1 LHAGDVAA
9 SSTCEMIFEFIKAL
23 DEKVIISKDCAD
35 CLYTG
40 IMTDTGSF
48 KYSSTT
54 SKTHQVVAN
63 LIDQGARN
71 TYIHGKLFDTNTYE
85 RMRLLG
91 FCLSEKL
98 TILNE
103 YHTAFIA
110 LTAQELESFNYNNQT
125 VMLAPA
131 SGFYSTPGAGED
143 EVRIAYVLNLDDLK
157 NAMDCLEEA
166 LNKYPGSTKSK
177 K

>member
-1 LHAGDVAA
+1 VARRDYVIERLNKMSGVFCPKPSGAFYCIA
-9 SSTCEMIFEFIKAL
+9 SLPVDNS
-23 DEKVIISKDCAD
+23 D
-35 CLYTG
+35 
-40 IMTDTGSF
+40 
-48 KYSSTT
+48 
-54 SKTHQVVAN
+54 N
-63 LIDQGARN
+63 
-71 TYIHGKLFDTNTYE
+71 
-85 RMRLLG
+85 
-91 FCLSEKL
+91 FCQWL
-98 TILNE
+98 
-103 YHTAFIA
+103 
-110 LTAQELESFNYNNQT
+110 LESFNYNNQT